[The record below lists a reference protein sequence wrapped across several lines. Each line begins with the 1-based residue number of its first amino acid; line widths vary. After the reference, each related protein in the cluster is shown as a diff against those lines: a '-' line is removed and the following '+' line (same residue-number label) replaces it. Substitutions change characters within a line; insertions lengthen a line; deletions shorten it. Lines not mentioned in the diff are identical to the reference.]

1 MDKYKEIAQEFFEN
15 FEGKQHYPKLGSSAW
30 VLWVLASIYA
40 FMSWTHAEK
49 DPLNLYFFVPALLL
63 AGCAFEVVKSHKK
76 ESLKERFKS
85 CASLDAARISEIK
98 RLLGKD
104 RCEFHSAAQNLIQLM
119 EISKQCGRQ
128 PLSTRDLFP
137 IPWAKGQFIMHAL
150 TLAALV
156 ATLLGVLFPDM
167 AKEMGKHIAQNY
179 LGHFIIGAFFAI
191 FIGLTI
197 FPMSRSMWHNFKL
210 TLAMWRARLQRG
222 SASSRVHLDYLLANL
237 VRLHDPNPAATTRPL
252 STVRRLPPSSRQ
264 RS

>member
-1 MDKYKEIAQEFFEN
+1 MNRYKEIAQEFFEN

-30 VLWVLASIYA
+30 VLWLLAVIYGLMSLIYA
-40 FMSWTHAEK
+40 EHRS
-49 DPLNLYFFVPALLL
+49 LNLYFLLPAALLAVQAL
-63 AGCAFEVVKSHKK
+63 EVIDKYKAKSLSQK
-76 ESLKERFKS
+76 FD
-85 CASLDAARISEIK
+85 AYPNLDAARISEIK

-222 SASSRVHLDYLLANL
+222 PTSSRVHLDYLLANL